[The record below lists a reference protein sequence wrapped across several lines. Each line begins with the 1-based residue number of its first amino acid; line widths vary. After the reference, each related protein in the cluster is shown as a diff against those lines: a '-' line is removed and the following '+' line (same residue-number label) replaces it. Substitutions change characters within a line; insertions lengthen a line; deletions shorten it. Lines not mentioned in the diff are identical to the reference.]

1 MNYVFEVALEE
12 CLLLLRQPC
21 MMLSV
26 FLTFFMMAAAW
37 AVMSDEDFA
46 KLCEKGTAKEIRAAL
61 KKGANP
67 NAKDDNAV
75 TALMVAAIDNP
86 EAVSLLLEVGA
97 DVNAKDDYGRTAL
110 DLAQEMDNVE
120 AAKVLKAAR

>member
-1 MNYVFEVALEE
+1 
-12 CLLLLRQPC
+12 
-21 MMLSV
+21 MLSV

-61 KKGANP
+61 QKGANP

-75 TALMVAAIDNP
+75 TALMVQQSITQKRFP
-86 EAVSLLLEVGA
+86 SCWRLEQMSTRRTIMAEQPLTLHVGMQTR
-97 DVNAKDDYGRTAL
+97 VYKRC
-110 DLAQEMDNVE
+110 
-120 AAKVLKAAR
+120 

>member
-1 MNYVFEVALEE
+1 
-12 CLLLLRQPC
+12 
-21 MMLSV
+21 MLSV

-61 KKGANP
+61 QKGANP

-110 DLAQEMDNVE
+110 DIARRDANKSVQ
-120 AAKVLKAAR
+120 KVLDDAVPILK